1 MTIYQ
6 EMQDIAADVLAEFK
20 QGVIEFGRV
29 TPGAGPVDNPGPS
42 STVWTPYN
50 GTARGVRS
58 KYVADGL
65 AVATDLQ
72 TIMPAKLG
80 IVPDQRDFVR
90 IDGVP
95 HKIVHIS
102 PRPAAGTA
110 VVYLLIVRK

>member
-6 EMQDIAADVLAEFK
+6 EMQDIAADVLNEFK

-29 TPGAGPVDNPGPS
+29 TPGNGPVDNPGPS
-42 STVWTPYN
+42 STVWTPYD

-58 KYVADGL
+58 KYVEDGL
-65 AVATDLQ
+65 AVASDLQ

-80 IVPDQRDFVR
+80 IVPHQRDFVR

-95 HKIVHIS
+95 YKIVHVIAK
-102 PRPAAGTA
+102 PEAGTA
-110 VVYLLIVRK
+110 VVYTLIIRK